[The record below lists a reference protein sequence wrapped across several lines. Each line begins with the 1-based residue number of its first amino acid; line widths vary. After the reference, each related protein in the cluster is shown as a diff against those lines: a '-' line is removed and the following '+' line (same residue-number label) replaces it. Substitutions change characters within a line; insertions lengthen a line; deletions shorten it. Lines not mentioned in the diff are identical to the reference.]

1 MYRNLILCTDSYK
14 ASHWLQYP
22 PGTSE
27 MFSYIEARTD
37 EPTLFFGLQ
46 AILLA
51 YLSKPITGDDI
62 DEAAAF
68 FDMHGVPFN
77 RAGWE
82 LILNRHDGYL
92 PVRIKAV
99 PEGMIIPGR
108 NVLATVESTD
118 PDLPWVGGY
127 IEALLLRVWYPT
139 TVATRS
145 FQAKMVIA
153 KYMDKTAGHRDGL
166 EYKLHDFGARGVS
179 SGESAGLGGM
189 AHLVNFAGSD
199 TVEGVLAAM
208 RYYGDGSMPAH
219 SIPAAEHSTITS
231 WGRDGEAEAYRNI
244 LKQYG
249 KPGAVIAVVSDS
261 YDIFN
266 ACDNLWGGELRQEVI
281 ASGSTLVIRPDSGDP
296 VEVVTRV
303 AQILD
308 KRFGSTT
315 NKMGYRVLNN
325 VRIIQGDGLDDH
337 RAIEKIL
344 RALSDL
350 DFSAENIAFGM
361 GGGLLQKINRDTF
374 GFAMKCSAVNVDGIW
389 RDVYK
394 DPVAGGKTS
403 KKGRLTLIEEDGGI
417 RTASLTDARGWSDY
431 RKRELLRTVYEN
443 GALLNGSSLSDVR
456 LRTDLW

>member
-1 MYRNLILCTDSYK
+1 
-14 ASHWLQYP
+14 
-22 PGTSE
+22 
-27 MFSYIEARTD
+27 
-37 EPTLFFGLQ
+37 
-46 AILLA
+46 
-51 YLSKPITGDDI
+51 
-62 DEAAAF
+62 
-68 FDMHGVPFN
+68 
-77 RAGWE
+77 
-82 LILNRHDGYL
+82 
-92 PVRIKAV
+92 
-99 PEGMIIPGR
+99 
-108 NVLATVESTD
+108 
-118 PDLPWVGGY
+118 
-127 IEALLLRVWYPT
+127 
-139 TVATRS
+139 
-145 FQAKMVIA
+145 
-153 KYMDKTAGHRDGL
+153 
-166 EYKLHDFGARGVS
+166 
-179 SGESAGLGGM
+179 
-189 AHLVNFAGSD
+189 
-199 TVEGVLAAM
+199 M

-231 WGRDGEAEAYRNI
+231 WGRDGEVEAYRNI

-308 KRFGSTT
+308 KRFGSTI

-374 GFAMKCSAVNVDGIW
+374 GFAMKCSAVNVDGVW
-389 RDVYK
+389 RDVFK

-431 RKRELLRTVYEN
+431 PKRELLRTVYEN
-443 GALLNGSSLSDVR
+443 GTLLNGSSLSDVR